1 MKDMATTIGSI
12 GRLPVPHRG
21 TGSSLLAFGRKLL
34 AFGGPGYLV
43 AVGYMDPGN
52 WATDLAGGSAFGY
65 ALLSVVLLSSLMAMV
80 LQYLSAKLGIATGR
94 DLAQLCREHF
104 PPRVAVALWALC
116 ELAIVACDLAELL
129 GTAIALNLLFGIS
142 LGWGAGIAAI
152 GTLAIL
158 ALVQERGR
166 GLEIL
171 ITALLLV
178 IAGCFAAELVF
189 ARPVLSEVLGGL
201 VPQARIVSDPTMLY
215 VAVGIIGA
223 TVMPHNLY
231 LHSAIVQAK
240 PFARTQAGRREAIR
254 FAGIDSTIA
263 LSLALLINAAILILA
278 AATFHSQGRT
288 EIAELA
294 DAYHLLS
301 PMLGAPLA
309 GTLFAL
315 ALLAAGQNSSVTGT
329 LAGQIVMEGF
339 LSIRLPVWLR
349 RIATRLAAIVPVLVT
364 MALFG
369 ESATGKLLVLSQ
381 VVLSLQLPFAIIPLV
396 YFTSDKR
403 WMGQFANARWLTIAA
418 WVIAAAIVGLNLW
431 LLAYSFL

>member
-1 MKDMATTIGSI
+1 MKEHAATIGSI
-12 GRLPVPHRG
+12 GHLPAPSHGIRP
-21 TGSSLLAFGRKLL
+21 SLAGFWRKLL

-65 ALLSVVLLSSLMAMV
+65 VLLSVVLMSSMMAML

-104 PPRVAVALWALC
+104 SPRVAVALWALC

-129 GTAIALNLLFGIS
+129 GTAIALKLLFGIS
-142 LGWGAGIAAI
+142 LGWGVGIAAV
-152 GTLAIL
+152 GTLVVL
-158 ALVQERGR
+158 GLLQERAR

-171 ITALLLV
+171 IIGLLVV
-178 IAGCFAAELVF
+178 IAGCFAAELIF
-189 ARPVLSEVLGGL
+189 AQPVLSEVLSGL
-201 VPQARIVSDPTMLY
+201 VPQTRIVSDPTMLY

-240 PFARTQAGRREAIR
+240 PFSRTATGRREAIR

-263 LSLALLINAAILILA
+263 LTLALLINAAILILA
-278 AATFHSQGRT
+278 AATFHSQGRM
-288 EIAELA
+288 EIAGLEEA
-294 DAYHLLS
+294 HHLLS

-369 ESATGKLLVLSQ
+369 EQATDKLLVLSQ
-381 VVLSLQLPFAIIPLV
+381 VVLSLQLPFAVIPLV
-396 YFTSDKR
+396 YFTGDKR
-403 WMGQFANARWLTIAA
+403 RMGPFANARWLAAAA
-418 WVIAAAIVGLNLW
+418 WIVAAVIVGLNIW
-431 LLAYSFL
+431 LLAYTIL

>member
-1 MKDMATTIGSI
+1 MAMKENAATVGSA
-12 GRLPVPHRG
+12 GRLPVPSDGARP
-21 TGSSLLAFGRKLL
+21 SLAGFWRKLL

-65 ALLSVVLLSSLMAMV
+65 ALLSVVLMSSMMAML
-80 LQYLSAKLGIATGR
+80 LQYLSVKLGIATGR
-94 DLAQLCREHF
+94 DLAPLCREHF
-104 PPRVAVALWALC
+104 SPRVAVALWALC

-129 GTAIALNLLFGIS
+129 GTAIALKLLFGIS
-142 LGWGAGIAAI
+142 LGWGVGIAAV
-152 GTLAIL
+152 GTLLIL
-158 ALVQERGR
+158 ALAQERSR

-171 ITALLLV
+171 IIGLLLV
-178 IAGCFAAELVF
+178 IAGCFAAELIF
-189 ARPVLSEVLGGL
+189 AQPVLSEVLSGL
-201 VPQARIVSDPTMLY
+201 IPETRIVSDPTMLY

-240 PFARTQAGRREAIR
+240 PFARTPAGRREAIR

-263 LSLALLINAAILILA
+263 LTFALLINAAILILA
-278 AATFHSQGRT
+278 AATFHSQGRI
-288 EIAELA
+288 EIAGLEEA
-294 DAYHLLS
+294 HHLLS

-369 ESATGKLLVLSQ
+369 IS
-381 VVLSLQLPFAIIPLV
+381 
-396 YFTSDKR
+396 TSDVSSPKTTGSSNSIR
-403 WMGQFANARWLTIAA
+403 SPLRTW
-418 WVIAAAIVGLNLW
+418 
-431 LLAYSFL
+431 